1 MGNICIGGPRMSQ
14 QVYSP
19 ERADTPQRNALREQT
34 EADIEQNSE
43 SMRLQQKID
52 DLKPYVSHATG
63 PMKAYGQAAMDRAS
77 GKKTDVSFAQ
87 LDAEHLDA
95 MVDVENQRNPDL
107 NLRYFKHH
115 KEFIQALESDGP
127 SSFRAIYPLTQPR
140 TGQAAKHHVMADVRL
155 TPCEPPSI
163 VITESG
169 VIVGKRNKQLHRHNQ
184 TLEDLSESGVQ
195 LSQVAI
201 IETQAQKTPDDC
213 VMYCLNYAIKAHK
226 NADQFDDIHH
236 GLQRGTLLTE
246 SMEGESRTR
255 TTAGTF
261 EEETRYPVVEGDTH
275 VAFGADVLPVDFYKH
290 GASLTQ
296 ALRLMERPDGRMA
309 GRVNSKG
316 HERAENLVERNQ
328 AFRISRRELLDEDN
342 PQISQFSASID
353 GFRLQ
358 EIERVLAAAQR

>member
-19 ERADTPQRNALREQT
+19 ERTDTPPRNDLREQT

-95 MVDVENQRNPDL
+95 MVDVENQHNPDL

-127 SSFRAIYPLTQPR
+127 SSFRAIYPLTKPGG
-140 TGQAAKHHVMADVRL
+140 TGQAGKHHVMADVRL
-155 TPCEPPSI
+155 TPCEHPSI
-163 VITESG
+163 VITEPS
-169 VIVGKRNKQLHRHNQ
+169 VIVGKRNKQLHQHNNI
-184 TLEDLSESGVQ
+184 LEDLSESGVQ

-201 IETQAQKTPDDC
+201 IETQAQK
-213 VMYCLNYAIKAHK
+213 
-226 NADQFDDIHH
+226 
-236 GLQRGTLLTE
+236 RW
-246 SMEGESRTR
+246 
-255 TTAGTF
+255 TTALCT
-261 EEETRYPVVEGDTH
+261 
-275 VAFGADVLPVDFYKH
+275 A
-290 GASLTQ
+290 
-296 ALRLMERPDGRMA
+296 
-309 GRVNSKG
+309 
-316 HERAENLVERNQ
+316 
-328 AFRISRRELLDEDN
+328 
-342 PQISQFSASID
+342 
-353 GFRLQ
+353 
-358 EIERVLAAAQR
+358 